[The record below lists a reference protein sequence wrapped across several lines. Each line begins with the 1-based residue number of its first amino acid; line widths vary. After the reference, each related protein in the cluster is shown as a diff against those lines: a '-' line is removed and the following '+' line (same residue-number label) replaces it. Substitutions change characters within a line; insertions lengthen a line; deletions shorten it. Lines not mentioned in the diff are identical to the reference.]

1 MSWEL
6 IRTHTEH
13 EVWQVDLVVSLGG
26 VDVGEDLVID
36 EFDSKSIRDNHNY
49 SLRRPALRRLGDI
62 CVQAMEFDN
71 VAFWGSIVL
80 GARKAV
86 WARHSE
92 RRGWLAWNQC
102 NSRSSESMASNRFQL
117 ISNNLELEL
126 LYISRI

>member
-26 VDVGEDLVID
+26 VNVGENLVID
-36 EFDSKSIRDNHNY
+36 EFDSKRIRDNHNDALGCP
-49 SLRRPALRRLGDI
+49 SLGRLGHI
-62 CVQAMEFDN
+62 SVQAMEFDN
-71 VAFWGSIVL
+71 LAFWGSIVF

-86 WARHSE
+86 WARHFE
-92 RRGWLAWNQC
+92 RRDWLARNQC
-102 NSRSSESMASNRFQL
+102 NLRSSESMASNRFQL

-126 LYISRI
+126 L